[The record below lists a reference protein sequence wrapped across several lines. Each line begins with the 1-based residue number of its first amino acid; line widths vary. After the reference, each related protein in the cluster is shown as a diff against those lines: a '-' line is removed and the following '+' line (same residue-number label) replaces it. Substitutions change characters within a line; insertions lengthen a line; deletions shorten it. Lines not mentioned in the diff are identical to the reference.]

1 MMKNLLITSALE
13 RKTHVRILCGFIA
26 IALLLMS
33 CNQSPYRSEAAPTE
47 QFMSTLQGK
56 QFTSTLESQTLGSA
70 LPDGNYLCVANG
82 GKALGLILQ
91 GHTYQVAMSY
101 ENGHFFNWQ
110 PGEYSYTV
118 TQANPKEKEGANT
131 SPQGLPRT
139 FEQDSGVVQWLSG
152 PMTNWY
158 KPEISATPVQFYGKT
173 LVTLRRVNL
182 TPYEPDIEESYAGE
196 ISFRVWETDATCSER
211 NFVNFGGSW

>member
-1 MMKNLLITSALE
+1 MMMKHLLMT
-13 RKTHVRILCGFIA
+13 RKTSVRILCGFIA

-33 CNQSPYRSEAAPTE
+33 CNQSPYRSETASTE
-47 QFMSTLQGK
+47 QFMLTLQGK
-56 QFTSTLESQTLGSA
+56 QHTSTLASQTLGSA

-91 GHTYQVAMSY
+91 GNTYQVAMSY

-110 PGEYSYTV
+110 AGEYSYTIS
-118 TQANPKEKEGANT
+118 QANPKEFGT
-131 SPQGLPRT
+131 LPRT
-139 FEQDSGVVQWLSG
+139 FEQDSGTVQWLSG

-158 KPEISATPVQFYGKT
+158 KPEISAIPVQFYGKT
-173 LVTLRRVNL
+173 FVTIRRIYL

-196 ISFRVWETDATCSER
+196 ISFRVWDTDANCSEK
-211 NFVNFGGSW
+211 NFVNFGGIW